1 MTLGNL
7 QTQTDPALQATTYTY
22 DLARRQASKT
32 TRAGWWSP
40 TPTTPA
46 TTSLRARPL
55 IAR

>member
-46 TTSLRARPL
+46 TTSLRARVP
-55 IAR
+55 